1 MSVSVCS
8 RLFCINPKMYLFHHF
23 NWAIRIQYRF
33 RPNSF
38 LCSSSMS
45 VRAGAVSSA
54 SPKLSQTSKIIHQW
68 SHISVINNS
77 DNKYAANAFDTRS
90 DYDHFNCQ
98 KFPWINFFSSLGLN
112 QILPWLPYKLHLHC
126 KKVHHLFMEMG
137 LNPSPFLTLLKKFML
152 HVQSGTAY
160 A

>member
-1 MSVSVCS
+1 
-8 RLFCINPKMYLFHHF
+8 MYLFHHS
-23 NWAIRIQYRF
+23 NWTIRIQYRS

-38 LCSSSMS
+38 LCLSSMS

-112 QILPWLPYKLHLHC
+112 QILPSSMVAIQITNYIVKIRT
-126 KKVHHLFMEMG
+126 
-137 LNPSPFLTLLKKFML
+137 SPQRNTKGIENHK
-152 HVQSGTAY
+152 
-160 A
+160 

>member
-1 MSVSVCS
+1 
-8 RLFCINPKMYLFHHF
+8 MYLFHHS
-23 NWAIRIQYRF
+23 NWTIRIQYRF
-33 RPNSF
+33 RPKSF
-38 LCSSSMS
+38 LCLSSMS
-45 VRAGAVSSA
+45 VRAGVVSSA

-112 QILPWLPYKLHLHC
+112 QILPWLPYKLHWHC
-126 KKVHHLFMEMG
+126 KKKSTIEYEEDRKITNKDIGKNRYKIQGNEQGAVARFW
-137 LNPSPFLTLLKKFML
+137 SCDYFF
-152 HVQSGTAY
+152 Q
-160 A
+160 

>member
-1 MSVSVCS
+1 MPKSVCNT
-8 RLFCINPKMYLFHHF
+8 LFCINPKMYLFHHSD
-23 NWAIRIQYRF
+23 WTIRIQYRF

-38 LCSSSMS
+38 LCLSSMS
-45 VRAGAVSSA
+45 VGAGVVSSA

-98 KFPWINFFSSLGLN
+98 KFPWINFFSSLSLN
-112 QILPWLPYKLHLHC
+112 QILPWLPYKLNWLC
-126 KKVHHLFMEMG
+126 KKSPPLNTERIEKSQTRIMERKE
-137 LNPSPFLTLLKKFML
+137 ST
-152 HVQSGTAY
+152 
-160 A
+160 

>member
-1 MSVSVCS
+1 MTICNISVCN
-8 RLFCINPKMYLFHHF
+8 RLFLINPKMYLFHHL
-23 NWAIRIQYRF
+23 NWTIRFQYRF

-112 QILPWLPYKLHLHC
+112 QILPSSMVAIQITNYIVKIRT
-126 KKVHHLFMEMG
+126 
-137 LNPSPFLTLLKKFML
+137 SPQRNTKGIENHK
-152 HVQSGTAY
+152 
-160 A
+160 